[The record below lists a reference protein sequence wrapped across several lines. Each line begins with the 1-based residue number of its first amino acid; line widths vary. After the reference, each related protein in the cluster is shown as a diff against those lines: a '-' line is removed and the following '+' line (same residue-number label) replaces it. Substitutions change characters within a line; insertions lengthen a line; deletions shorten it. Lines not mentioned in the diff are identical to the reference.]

1 MSPTERGTLE
11 RAGDAVRAV
20 REALGAT
27 VDARAALLVEVALAM
42 PLDAIGIDDAITR
55 MLDDTEEVAVN
66 DEPAKQRAALLAVA
80 RTALSAVLT
89 LDAEARR

>member
-27 VDARAALLVEVALAM
+27 VDARATLLVEVALAM